1 MTTHHPIAIIGAG
14 LSGLALARVLHV
26 NGIAS
31 TIYELDASALSRTQ
45 GGMLDIH
52 DDSGQVALRAAG
64 LHDQFSAL
72 ILPGGAAGRVL
83 DKHGVVRLEMPDDN
97 NPDRPEVERG
107 PLRNLLLDSLPAD
120 TVQWGTKVTAVHPLE
135 AGRHEVSLAEGS
147 TFTTDLLV
155 GADGAWSKVRP
166 LVSEAVPAYC
176 GLSFV
181 ELTLPDADVR
191 HPTAA
196 AIVGGGS
203 IFALGDGNGFMGH
216 REFGGKIAIGAALTV
231 PQEWLG
237 SIDFTDRAAAKTA
250 VLDKFDGWDAGLRSL
265 VADAEGPLVP
275 WSINA
280 LPIGH
285 RWDRIPGVT
294 LIGDAAHLMS
304 PLAGEGANL
313 ALIDGSDL
321 AQALIAHPGDIE
333 AGLTAYEAFMFP
345 RAQNSAIAAD
355 GGLTMMFHDPDAPEG
370 LLTFFRS
377 MQPAS

>member
-14 LSGLALARVLHV
+14 LSGLALARVLQV

-64 LHDQFSAL
+64 LHEQFSAL

-83 DKHGVVRLEMPDDN
+83 DKHGVVRLDMPDDN

-107 PLRNLLLDSLPAD
+107 PLRNLLLDSLPAG
-120 TVQWGTKVTAVHPLE
+120 TVQWGTKVTAVRSPE
-135 AGRHEVSLAEGS
+135 AGRHEVTLADGS

-181 ELTLPDADVR
+181 ELTLPDADLR
-191 HPTAA
+191 HPAA
-196 AIVGGGS
+196 AAVVGSGS
-203 IFALGDGNGFMGH
+203 TFALGDGNGFMGH
-216 REFGGKIAIGAALTV
+216 REFGGKLAIGAALTV
-231 PQEWLG
+231 TENWLG
-237 SIDFTDRAAAKTA
+237 SIDFTDRDAAKTA
-250 VLDKFDGWDAGLRSL
+250 LLEKFDGWDASLRAL
-265 VADAEGPLVP
+265 IADAEGPLVP
-275 WSINA
+275 WYINA

-285 RWDRIPGVT
+285 RWERIPGVT
-294 LIGDAAHLMS
+294 LVGDAAHLMS

-321 AQALIAHPGDIE
+321 AQALVAHPGDIE
-333 AGLTAYEAFMFP
+333 AALTAYEAGMFP
-345 RAQNSAIAAD
+345 RAENSANAAD
-355 GGLTMMFHDPDAPEG
+355 GGLTMMFHDPDAPQG
-370 LLTFFRS
+370 LLDFFAS
-377 MQPAS
+377 MEPAS